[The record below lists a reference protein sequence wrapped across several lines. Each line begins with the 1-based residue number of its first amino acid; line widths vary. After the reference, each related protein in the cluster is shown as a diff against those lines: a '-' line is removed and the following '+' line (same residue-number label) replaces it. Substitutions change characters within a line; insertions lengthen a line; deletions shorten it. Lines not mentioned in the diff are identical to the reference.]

1 MKMYLLRCVICI
13 MARTKKTSGSPE
25 NLPIALK
32 KATTEMMVLHLLLE
46 KPMYT
51 YEMMNAIEERSG
63 GDITFNTLYLS
74 IYRLEE
80 NGYIREHEKVM
91 SEDNRTRIYF
101 AITDA
106 GTEYLDALI
115 REYKRYTAALA
126 RVLELG

>member
-1 MKMYLLRCVICI
+1 MIRN
-13 MARTKKTSGSPE
+13 MARKEKTSGSPA
-25 NLPIALK
+25 NIQIALK
-32 KATTEMMVLHLLLE
+32 KATTEMMVLHLLRQ

-63 GDITFNTLYLS
+63 GDIVFNTLYLS

-91 SEDNRTRIYF
+91 SEDNRVRIYF

-106 GTEYLDALI
+106 GSAYFDELVKGYL
-115 REYKRYTAALA
+115 RYTAALA
-126 RVLELG
+126 RVLELD

>member
-1 MKMYLLRCVICI
+1 MRI
-13 MARTKKTSGSPE
+13 MEKLKKTIGSPA
-25 NLPIALK
+25 NIRTSLK
-32 KATTEMMVLHLLLE
+32 KATTEMMVLHLLRE

-63 GDITFNTLYLS
+63 GDIVFNTLYLS

-101 AITDA
+101 TITES
-106 GTEYLDALI
+106 GSTYLDALI
-115 REYKRYTAALA
+115 VEYRRYVSALA
-126 RVLELG
+126 KVLELE

>member
-1 MKMYLLRCVICI
+1 MNH
-13 MARTKKTSGSPE
+13 MARKEKTSGSPA
-25 NLPIALK
+25 NIQIALK
-32 KATTEMMVLHLLLE
+32 KATTEMMVLHLLRQ

-63 GDITFNTLYLS
+63 GDIVFNTLYLS

-91 SEDNRTRIYF
+91 SEDNRVRIYF

-106 GTEYLDALI
+106 GSAYFDELVKGYL
-115 REYKRYTAALA
+115 RYTAALA
-126 RVLELG
+126 RVLELD

>member
-1 MKMYLLRCVICI
+1 MICN
-13 MARTKKTSGSPE
+13 MARKEKTSGSPA
-25 NLPIALK
+25 NIQIALK
-32 KATTEMMVLHLLLE
+32 KATTEMMVLHLLRQ

-51 YEMMNAIEERSG
+51 YEMMSAIEERSG

-91 SEDNRTRIYF
+91 SEDNRVRIYF

-106 GTEYLDALI
+106 GSAYFDELVKGYL
-115 REYKRYTAALA
+115 RYTAALA
-126 RVLELG
+126 RVLELD

>member
-1 MKMYLLRCVICI
+1 MHMVKR
-13 MARTKKTSGSPE
+13 KKTSGSPE
-25 NLPIALK
+25 NLQIALK

-51 YEMMNAIEERSG
+51 YEMMNAITERSG
-63 GDITFNTLYLS
+63 GDITFDTLYLS

-101 AITDA
+101 AVTDA

-115 REYKRYTAALA
+115 LEYKRYTAALA

>member
-1 MKMYLLRCVICI
+1 MNHMGRKEKM
-13 MARTKKTSGSPE
+13 SGNPA
-25 NLPIALK
+25 NIQIALK
-32 KATTEMMVLHLLLE
+32 KATTEMMVLHLLRQ

-63 GDITFNTLYLS
+63 GDIAFNTLYLS

-91 SEDNRTRIYF
+91 SEDNRVRIYF

-106 GTEYLDALI
+106 GSAYFDELVKGYL
-115 REYKRYTAALA
+115 RYTAALA

>member
-1 MKMYLLRCVICI
+1 
-13 MARTKKTSGSPE
+13 MARKEKTSGSPA
-25 NLPIALK
+25 NIQIALK
-32 KATTEMMVLHLLLE
+32 KATTEMMVLHLLRQ

-51 YEMMNAIEERSG
+51 YEMMSAIEERSG

-91 SEDNRTRIYF
+91 SEDNRVRIYF

-106 GTEYLDALI
+106 GSAYFDELVKGYL
-115 REYKRYTAALA
+115 RYTAALA
-126 RVLELG
+126 RVLELD

>member
-1 MKMYLLRCVICI
+1 MCI
-13 MARTKKTSGSPE
+13 MAKKEKMSGSPA
-25 NLPIALK
+25 NIQISLK
-32 KATTEMMVLHLLLE
+32 KATTEMMVLHLLRQ

-63 GDITFNTLYLS
+63 GDIVFNTLYLS

-101 AITDA
+101 TITES
-106 GTEYLDALI
+106 GSTYLDALI
-115 REYKRYTAALA
+115 VEYRRYVSALA
-126 RVLELG
+126 KVLERE

>member
-1 MKMYLLRCVICI
+1 MNHMGRKEKM
-13 MARTKKTSGSPE
+13 SGNPA
-25 NLPIALK
+25 NIQIALK
-32 KATTEMMVLHLLLE
+32 KATTEMMVLHLLRQ

-63 GDITFNTLYLS
+63 GDIAFNTLYLS

-91 SEDNRTRIYF
+91 SEDNRVRIYF

-106 GTEYLDALI
+106 GSAYCDELVKGYL
-115 REYKRYTAALA
+115 RYTAALA
-126 RVLELG
+126 RVLELD

>member
-1 MKMYLLRCVICI
+1 MCI
-13 MARTKKTSGSPE
+13 MGRKEKMSGNPA
-25 NLPIALK
+25 NIQIALK
-32 KATTEMMVLHLLLE
+32 KATTEMMVLHLLRQ

-63 GDITFNTLYLS
+63 GDIVFNTLYLS

-91 SEDNRTRIYF
+91 SEDNRVRIYF

-106 GTEYLDALI
+106 GSAYFDELVKGYL
-115 REYKRYTAALA
+115 RYTAALA
-126 RVLELG
+126 RVLELD

>member
-1 MKMYLLRCVICI
+1 MRI
-13 MARTKKTSGSPE
+13 MEKRKKTSGSPA
-25 NLPIALK
+25 NIRTSLK
-32 KATTEMMVLHLLLE
+32 KATTEMMVLHLLRE

-63 GDITFNTLYLS
+63 GDIVFNTLYLS

-101 AITDA
+101 TITES
-106 GTEYLDALI
+106 GSTYLDALI
-115 REYKRYTAALA
+115 VEYRRYVSALA
-126 RVLELG
+126 KVLELE

>member
-1 MKMYLLRCVICI
+1 MRI
-13 MARTKKTSGSPE
+13 MAKREKTSGSPA

-32 KATTEMMVLHLLLE
+32 KATTEMIVLHLLRG

-51 YEMMNAIEERSG
+51 YEMMAAISERSG

-106 GTEYLDALI
+106 GTDYLDALI
-115 REYKRYTAALA
+115 QEYKRYTAALA
-126 RVLELG
+126 RVLELE

>member
-1 MKMYLLRCVICI
+1 MRI
-13 MARTKKTSGSPE
+13 MEKRKKTSGSPA
-25 NLPIALK
+25 NIRTSLK
-32 KATTEMMVLHLLLE
+32 KATTEMMVLHLLRE

-63 GDITFNTLYLS
+63 GDIVFNTLYLS

-101 AITDA
+101 TITES
-106 GTEYLDALI
+106 GSTYLDALI
-115 REYKRYTAALA
+115 VEYRRY
-126 RVLELG
+126 V

>member
-1 MKMYLLRCVICI
+1 MVKR
-13 MARTKKTSGSPE
+13 KKTSGSPE
-25 NLPIALK
+25 NLQIALK

-51 YEMMNAIEERSG
+51 YEMMNAITGRSG
-63 GDITFNTLYLS
+63 GDITLNTLYLS

-101 AITDA
+101 AVTDA

>member
-1 MKMYLLRCVICI
+1 MNHMGRKEKM
-13 MARTKKTSGSPE
+13 SGNPA
-25 NLPIALK
+25 NIQIALK
-32 KATTEMMVLHLLLE
+32 KATTEMMVLHLLRQ

-51 YEMMNAIEERSG
+51 YEMMSAIEERSG

-91 SEDNRTRIYF
+91 SEDNRVRIYF

-106 GTEYLDALI
+106 GSAYFDELVKGYL
-115 REYKRYTAALA
+115 RYTAALA
-126 RVLELG
+126 RVLELD

>member
-1 MKMYLLRCVICI
+1 MICN
-13 MARTKKTSGSPE
+13 MARKEKTSGSPA
-25 NLPIALK
+25 NIQIALK
-32 KATTEMMVLHLLLE
+32 KATTEMMVLHLLRQ

-63 GDITFNTLYLS
+63 GDIVFNTLYLS

-91 SEDNRTRIYF
+91 SEDNRVRIYF

-106 GTEYLDALI
+106 GSAYFDELVKGYL
-115 REYKRYTAALA
+115 RYTAALA
-126 RVLELG
+126 RVLELD

>member
-1 MKMYLLRCVICI
+1 MNHMGRKEKM
-13 MARTKKTSGSPE
+13 SGNPA
-25 NLPIALK
+25 NIQIALK
-32 KATTEMMVLHLLLE
+32 KATTEMMVLHLLRQ

-63 GDITFNTLYLS
+63 GDIVFNTLYLS

-91 SEDNRTRIYF
+91 SEDNRVRIYF

-106 GTEYLDALI
+106 GSAYFDELVKGYL
-115 REYKRYTAALA
+115 RYTAALA
-126 RVLELG
+126 RVLELD

>member
-1 MKMYLLRCVICI
+1 MHLIRYVMCI

-25 NLPIALK
+25 NLQIALK
-32 KATTEMMVLHLLLE
+32 KATTEMMVLHLLRE

-51 YEMMNAIEERSG
+51 YEMMNAIAERSG
-63 GDITFNTLYLS
+63 GDIIFNTLYLS

-80 NGYIREHEKVM
+80 NGYIREHAKVM

-106 GTEYLDALI
+106 GTDYLNALI

-126 RVLELG
+126 QVLELE